1 MPENRS
7 RECWK
12 LFKLREILKN
22 LKSVLIAYS
31 GGVDSTFL
39 LKVAEDTLGKKNVL
53 AIIADSPI
61 HPDED
66 IKKAEKIAKSF
77 GARHLIIKTKE
88 LKNSFFVR
96 NSPKRCYYCKRELFT
111 RLTKVAKKKNL
122 SFILDGT
129 NSDDSKDFRPGTRA
143 AREFKIRTPLKE
155 AKLGK
160 NEIRRLSK
168 KMNLPT
174 WNKPSQ
180 TCLATRFPY
189 GTKITEK
196 NLDKVY
202 QAEKLLKKFG
212 IQQVRVRHHNQIA
225 RIEVL
230 TEDISRILKERKKI
244 VSRFKGLG
252 YHYVAVDLEG
262 YRTGSMDEV
271 L

>member
-12 LFKLREILKN
+12 LIKLREILKN
-22 LKSVLIAYS
+22 LKRVVIAYS

-39 LKVAEDTLGKKNVL
+39 LKVAKDILGKENVL
-53 AIIADSPI
+53 AITADSPI
-61 HPDED
+61 HPDEE
-66 IKKAEKIAKSF
+66 IKSAKKIAKKI

-96 NSPKRCYYCKRELFT
+96 NSPKRCYYCKRGLFT
-111 RLTKVAKKKNL
+111 RLTKIAKKKNL

-129 NSDDSKDFRPGTRA
+129 NSDDAEDFRPGTKA
-143 AREFKIRTPLKE
+143 VKEFKIRTPLKE
-155 AKLGK
+155 AKLTK
-160 NEIRRLSK
+160 NEIRILSK
-168 KMNLPT
+168 RMNLPT
-174 WNKPSQ
+174 WNKPSL

-189 GTKITEK
+189 GMKITEK

-202 QAEKLLKKFG
+202 QAEKFLKKIG

-230 TEDISRILKERKKI
+230 TEDMSKILKERKKI

-252 YHYVAVDLEG
+252 YRYVAVDLEG
-262 YRTGSMDEV
+262 YRSGSMDEV

>member
-12 LFKLREILKN
+12 LFKLRAILKN

-39 LKVAEDTLGKKNVL
+39 LKVAENTLGKKNVL
-53 AIIADSPI
+53 AITADSPI
-61 HPDED
+61 HPDEE
-66 IKKAEKIAKSF
+66 IKSAKKMAKIF
-77 GARHLIIKTKE
+77 GLHHLIIKTKE

-96 NSPKRCYYCKRELFT
+96 NSPKRCYYCKKQLFAELT
-111 RLTKVAKKKNL
+111 EAAKKEGL

-129 NSDDSKDFRPGTRA
+129 NSDDYQDFRPGTRA
-143 AREFKIRTPLKE
+143 AKEFKIRTPLEE
-155 AKLGK
+155 AKLTK

-174 WNKPSQ
+174 WNKPSL

-202 QAEKLLKKFG
+202 QAEKFLKKFG

-230 TEDISRILKERKKI
+230 AKDMSKILKKRRSI
-244 VSRFKGLG
+244 VSRFKELG
-252 YHYVAVDLEG
+252 YRYVAVDLEG
-262 YRTGSMDEV
+262 YRSGSMDEV